1 MPFRKKGKSG
11 GEPTRIFYTCDIH
24 GSEPTYRKFLNAA
37 KFYEVDALVFGG
49 DLMGKLLIPIVREAD
64 GTYRARLQGQN
75 HHIRGDEEMERFKRT
90 LQTLGFYWQEMDPD
104 EYRTYEG
111 QQDRIDTLFDVL
123 AKERLADWVTLA
135 EERLEGTGVRAYLCG
150 GNDDTDEV
158 LTALDEAPRDRVVNA
173 ENRVVPIDDEHVLV
187 TVGYSTPTPW
197 QTPRERTEPEIAEVI
212 EKVVAEVPDPSR
224 AVFNFHCP
232 PLDSS
237 LDTCLKLDV
246 SVWPPTPVIQ
256 TGNRCTTAQAAGG
269 DRRAR
274 AVSAHR
280 RAPWPHPRVA
290 DEPLR
295 EDAGVQP
302 GKRVRRGGVARPDR
316 GDQGWWGR
324 RPAVHLRLARAG
336 EGGDMAEAVAPQVFT
351 RRASGLV
358 RVMSPYSAFIYN
370 ILTMGIIFPWT
381 YV

>member
-1 MPFRKKGKSG
+1 MPFWKKGRTG
-11 GEPTRIFYTCDIH
+11 GEPTRIFYACDIH

-49 DLMGKLLIPIVREAD
+49 DLMGKLLIPIVREAG

-75 HHIRGDEEMERFKRT
+75 HHIRGEEEMERFKRT

-123 AKERLADWVTLA
+123 AKERLADWIALA

-197 QTPRERTEPEIAEVI
+197 QTPRERTEPEIAGVI

-237 LDTCLKLDV
+237 LDTCLKLDA

-256 TGNRCTTAQAAGG
+256 NRQPVYYGAGSQAVTDAL
-269 DRRAR
+269 RRYQPTVGLHGHIHESRGMNRYGRTPAFNPGSEYGEGVLR
-274 AVSAHR
+274 GLI
-280 RAPWPHPRVA
+280 VA
-290 DEPLR
+290 I
-295 EDAGVQP
+295 
-302 GKRVRRGGVARPDR
+302 RGGEVV
-316 GDQGWWGR
+316 GQ
-324 RPAVHLRLARAG
+324 
-336 EGGDMAEAVAPQVFT
+336 QFT
-351 RRASGLV
+351 SG
-358 RVMSPYSAFIYN
+358 
-370 ILTMGIIFPWT
+370 
-381 YV
+381 

>member
-1 MPFRKKGKSG
+1 MPFWKKGKTG
-11 GEPTRIFYTCDIH
+11 GEPTRIFYACDIH

-49 DLMGKLLIPIVREAD
+49 DLMGKLLIPIVREGD
-64 GTYRARLQGQN
+64 GSYRASLQGQS
-75 HHIRGDEEMERFKRT
+75 HHIRSDDEMEMFKRT
-90 LQTLGFYWQEMDPD
+90 LQTLGFYWREMDPD

-123 AKERLADWVTLA
+123 AKERLADWVALA
-135 EERLEGTGVRAYLCG
+135 EERLEGSGVRAYLCG

-197 QTPRERTEPEIAEVI
+197 QTPREKTEPEIAEVI

-237 LDTCLKLDV
+237 LDTCLKLDA
-246 SVWPPTPVIQ
+246 SVWPPTPVIENKQ
-256 TGNRCTTAQAAGG
+256 PVYYGAGSQAVTDALRRYQPTVGLHGHIHESRGMNRYGRTPAFNPGSEYG
-269 DRRAR
+269 EGVLRGLI
-274 AVSAHR
+274 
-280 RAPWPHPRVA
+280 VA
-290 DEPLR
+290 I
-295 EDAGVQP
+295 
-302 GKRVRRGGVARPDR
+302 RGGEVV
-316 GDQGWWGR
+316 GQ
-324 RPAVHLRLARAG
+324 
-336 EGGDMAEAVAPQVFT
+336 QFT
-351 RRASGLV
+351 SG
-358 RVMSPYSAFIYN
+358 
-370 ILTMGIIFPWT
+370 
-381 YV
+381 

>member
-1 MPFRKKGKSG
+1 MPFWKKGRSG
-11 GEPTRIFYTCDIH
+11 GEPTRIFYACDIH

-37 KFYEVDALVFGG
+37 KFYGVDALVFGG
-49 DLMGKLLIPIVREAD
+49 DLMGKLLIPIVREVD

-123 AKERLADWVTLA
+123 AKERLADWVALA

-197 QTPRERTEPEIAEVI
+197 QTPRERTEPEIADVI

-237 LDTCLKLDV
+237 LDTCLKLDA
-246 SVWPPTPVIQ
+246 SVWPPTPVIE
-256 TGNRCTTAQAAGG
+256 NRQPVYYGAGSQAVTDAL
-269 DRRAR
+269 RRYQPTVGLHGHIHESRGMNRYGRTPAFNPGSEYGEGVLR
-274 AVSAHR
+274 GLI
-280 RAPWPHPRVA
+280 VA
-290 DEPLR
+290 I
-295 EDAGVQP
+295 
-302 GKRVRRGGVARPDR
+302 RGGEVV
-316 GDQGWWGR
+316 GQ
-324 RPAVHLRLARAG
+324 
-336 EGGDMAEAVAPQVFT
+336 QFT
-351 RRASGLV
+351 SG
-358 RVMSPYSAFIYN
+358 
-370 ILTMGIIFPWT
+370 
-381 YV
+381 

>member
-1 MPFRKKGKSG
+1 MPFWKKGRTG
-11 GEPTRIFYTCDIH
+11 GEPTRIFYACDIH

-123 AKERLADWVTLA
+123 AKERLADWVALA
-135 EERLEGTGVRAYLCG
+135 EERLEGSGVRAYLCG

-197 QTPRERTEPEIAEVI
+197 QTPREKTEPEIAEVI

-237 LDTCLKLDV
+237 LDTCLKLDA
-246 SVWPPTPVIQ
+246 SVWPPTPVIE
-256 TGNRCTTAQAAGG
+256 NRQPVYYGAGSQAVTDAL
-269 DRRAR
+269 RRYQPTMGLHGHIHESRGMNRYGRTPAFNPGSEYGEGVLR
-274 AVSAHR
+274 GLI
-280 RAPWPHPRVA
+280 VA
-290 DEPLR
+290 I
-295 EDAGVQP
+295 
-302 GKRVRRGGVARPDR
+302 RGGEVV
-316 GDQGWWGR
+316 GQ
-324 RPAVHLRLARAG
+324 
-336 EGGDMAEAVAPQVFT
+336 QFT
-351 RRASGLV
+351 SG
-358 RVMSPYSAFIYN
+358 
-370 ILTMGIIFPWT
+370 
-381 YV
+381 

>member
-1 MPFRKKGKSG
+1 MPFWKKGRSG
-11 GEPTRIFYTCDIH
+11 GEPTRIFYACDIH

-75 HHIRGDEEMERFKRT
+75 HHISGDEEMERFKRT

-123 AKERLADWVTLA
+123 AKERLADWVALA

-150 GNDDTDEV
+150 GNDDTEEV

-197 QTPRERTEPEIAEVI
+197 QTPRERTEPEIADVI
-212 EKVVAEVPDPSR
+212 EKVVAEVPDLSR

-237 LDTCLKLDV
+237 LDTCLKLDA
-246 SVWPPTPVIQ
+246 SVWPPTPVIE
-256 TGNRCTTAQAAGG
+256 NRQPVYYGAGSQAVTDAL
-269 DRRAR
+269 RRYQPTVGLHGHIHESRGMNRYGRTPAFNPGSEYGEGVLR
-274 AVSAHR
+274 GLI
-280 RAPWPHPRVA
+280 VA
-290 DEPLR
+290 I
-295 EDAGVQP
+295 
-302 GKRVRRGGVARPDR
+302 RGGEVV
-316 GDQGWWGR
+316 GQ
-324 RPAVHLRLARAG
+324 
-336 EGGDMAEAVAPQVFT
+336 QFT
-351 RRASGLV
+351 SG
-358 RVMSPYSAFIYN
+358 
-370 ILTMGIIFPWT
+370 
-381 YV
+381 

>member
-1 MPFRKKGKSG
+1 MPFWTKGRTG
-11 GEPTRIFYTCDIH
+11 GEPTRIFYACDIH

-75 HHIRGDEEMERFKRT
+75 HHIRGDGEMERFKRT

-123 AKERLADWVTLA
+123 AKERLADWVALA
-135 EERLEGTGVRAYLCG
+135 EERLEGSGVRAYLCG

-158 LTALDEAPRDRVVNA
+158 LTALDEAPRDRVVSA

-197 QTPRERTEPEIAEVI
+197 QTPREKTEPEIAEVI

-237 LDTCLKLDV
+237 LDTCLKLDA
-246 SVWPPTPVIQ
+246 SVWPPTPVIE
-256 TGNRCTTAQAAGG
+256 NRQPVYYGAGSQAVTDAL
-269 DRRAR
+269 RRYQPTVGLHGHIHESRGMNRYGRTPAFNPGSEYGEGVLR
-274 AVSAHR
+274 GLI
-280 RAPWPHPRVA
+280 VA
-290 DEPLR
+290 I
-295 EDAGVQP
+295 
-302 GKRVRRGGVARPDR
+302 RGGEVV
-316 GDQGWWGR
+316 GQ
-324 RPAVHLRLARAG
+324 
-336 EGGDMAEAVAPQVFT
+336 QFT
-351 RRASGLV
+351 SG
-358 RVMSPYSAFIYN
+358 
-370 ILTMGIIFPWT
+370 
-381 YV
+381 

>member
-1 MPFRKKGKSG
+1 MPFWKKGRSG
-11 GEPTRIFYTCDIH
+11 GEPTRIFYACDIH

-75 HHIRGDEEMERFKRT
+75 HHISGDEEMERFKRT

-123 AKERLADWVTLA
+123 AKERLADWVALA

-150 GNDDTDEV
+150 GNDDTEEV

-173 ENRVVPIDDEHVLV
+173 ENRVVPLDDEHVLV

-197 QTPRERTEPEIAEVI
+197 QTPRERTEPEIADVI

-237 LDTCLKLDV
+237 LDTCLKLDA
-246 SVWPPTPVIQ
+246 SVWPPTPVIE
-256 TGNRCTTAQAAGG
+256 NRQPVYYGAGSQAVTDAL
-269 DRRAR
+269 RRY
-274 AVSAHR
+274 
-280 RAPWPHPRVA
+280 
-290 DEPLR
+290 
-295 EDAGVQP
+295 QP
-302 GKRVRRGGVARPDR
+302 TVGLHGHIHESRGMNRY
-316 GDQGWWGR
+316 GR
-324 RPAVHLRLARAG
+324 TPAFNPGSEYG
-336 EGGDMAEAVAPQVFT
+336 EGVLRGLIVAISGGEVVGQQFT
-351 RRASGLV
+351 SG
-358 RVMSPYSAFIYN
+358 
-370 ILTMGIIFPWT
+370 
-381 YV
+381 

>member
-1 MPFRKKGKSG
+1 MPFWKKGRTG
-11 GEPTRIFYTCDIH
+11 GEPTRIFYACDIH

-123 AKERLADWVTLA
+123 AKERLADWVALA
-135 EERLEGTGVRAYLCG
+135 EERLEGSGVRAYLCG

-197 QTPRERTEPEIAEVI
+197 QTPREKTEPEIAEVI

-237 LDTCLKLDV
+237 LDTCLKLDA
-246 SVWPPTPVIQ
+246 SVWPPTPVIE
-256 TGNRCTTAQAAGG
+256 NRQPVYYGAGSQAVTDALRKYQPTVGLHG
-269 DRRAR
+269 HIHESRGMNRYGRTPAFNPGSEYGEGVLR
-274 AVSAHR
+274 GLI
-280 RAPWPHPRVA
+280 VA
-290 DEPLR
+290 I
-295 EDAGVQP
+295 
-302 GKRVRRGGVARPDR
+302 RGGEVV
-316 GDQGWWGR
+316 GQ
-324 RPAVHLRLARAG
+324 
-336 EGGDMAEAVAPQVFT
+336 QFT
-351 RRASGLV
+351 SG
-358 RVMSPYSAFIYN
+358 
-370 ILTMGIIFPWT
+370 
-381 YV
+381 